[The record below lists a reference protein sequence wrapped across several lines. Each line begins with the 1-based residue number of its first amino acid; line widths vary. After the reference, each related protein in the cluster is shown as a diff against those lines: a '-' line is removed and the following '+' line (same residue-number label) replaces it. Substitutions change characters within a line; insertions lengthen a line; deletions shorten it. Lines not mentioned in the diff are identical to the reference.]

1 MKRFWQS
8 VGFNGNRL
16 DDRELLEKQI
26 VRRRLDPTA
35 QTPRGIFGLDDGFFG
50 VFIQFGS
57 IGFAS
62 A

>member
-35 QTPRGIFGLDDGFFG
+35 QTPRGIFGLD
-50 VFIQFGS
+50 VAGS
-57 IGFAS
+57 RQMYED
-62 A
+62 